1 MHSHVGG
8 QSDTADEEEKG
19 VESVQ
24 GEHGQWDGHA
34 FDDGRSNEVEQG
46 QHGEDGDKH
55 DVVDDGVVAGE
66 SLGDH
71 VAGQGQDEE
80 GQEELS
86 TESESQLVRAG
97 RQRREL
103 EGRQTWR
110 PRRPSC
116 TICMLKVVAEGSDV
130 RGGCDVCKVRERKID
145 EVREVLGSKRTVRFG
160 QSQRCLGGDDR
171 IK

>member
-8 QSDTADEEEKG
+8 QSDTADEEEEG
-19 VESVQ
+19 VESVK

-34 FDDGRSNEVEQG
+34 FDDGRSNEVKQG
-46 QHGEDGDKH
+46 QHGENGDKH
-55 DVVDDGVVAGE
+55 DVVDNGVVAGE

-80 GQEELS
+80 GQEELA
-86 TESESQLVRAG
+86 TRSESQLVRAG

-110 PRRPSC
+110 PRRPSWM
-116 TICMLKVVAEGSDV
+116 ICMLKVVAEGSDV
-130 RGGCDVCKVRERKID
+130 GGGCDVSKVRERKID
-145 EVREVLGSKRTVRFG
+145 EVTKVLGSKRTVR
-160 QSQRCLGGDDR
+160 SQRCLGGDDR